1 MKVKRWIVT
10 AVDFDVDGKCDSKAR
25 ILATCKTRD
34 EALNFI
40 TDDMREYVDNNS
52 NEDSHLILNEQN
64 MRVSNL
70 LGCVGC
76 EWNLEEVEIDIEKD
90 DVIEIGNA
98 AYTDGY
104 DAGFKDGQ
112 HSVLET

>member
-1 MKVKRWIVT
+1 MNVKRWIVT
-10 AVDFDVDGKCDSKAR
+10 AVDFDVDGQCDGKAR
-25 ILATCKTRD
+25 ILTVLASK
-34 EALNFI
+34 ENAQNYILE
-40 TDDMREYVDNNS
+40 DMREYVDNNS
-52 NEDSHLILNEQN
+52 TEDSHLILNEQK

-104 DAGFKDGQ
+104 EAGFKDGQ